1 MKQKLSKRLIC
12 FVLSA
17 VLLVCAV
24 LPVTAKS
31 AVVTDCGGDCEY
43 CPTVIIPGIFQSDV
57 KLYDENGDIALNS
70 DGKPYSKPFFM
81 ESSSDITS
89 YALRKVL
96 LPLLSTLIFQ
106 RDINNT
112 LANNFGEALGKI
124 LMSNVVCDKNGKP
137 VKDIRASYYDGS
149 LAQLTQEQRNY
160 ILSAVPMKNY
170 VDIAGADHLYF
181 YSYYSL
187 GNMLDTAQGAY
198 EYIQKVKE
206 ETGHDKVNVVSI
218 SQGGSVANMLFEIY
232 KSEGRNIAD
241 DVNRIVF
248 IVPALNGSTLIGE
261 IYQNGL
267 LDDDEALYGYMFP
280 MLMGENWSSYLINLI
295 IRFLPKDVLNNVL
308 DNAFDTVVG
317 DYMKYSTMLWGL
329 VPSENYPACAEKYLS
344 DEDSKEIRRQ
354 ADIYYNAQL
363 NSDENILAA
372 IESGVE
378 VFDIVGYNYSLY
390 PIVDSWDDVNAD
402 GIIQLDSASMGA
414 FSNGVDKPLGKNYT
428 SESNCGNESHNH
440 IDPHGV
446 LDAGTGLLPDHTF
459 YFYKQDHEETGSN
472 DVVMKLAIALLTDPD
487 FKDVYS
493 YPDKFPQFNTARTSI
508 KFIDDVD
515 EMRDFDTSA
524 LDAQT
529 VAELNNAIAKADEVI
544 GNTVVDSDAFK
555 AAKDEFYSV
564 RAKIRGEEYKPEGET
579 STKDEV
585 LTAVAKLASKLTYIF
600 YGPKGWFD

>member
-1 MKQKLSKRLIC
+1 MKQKLICIILSVAVLIC
-12 FVLSA
+12 S
-17 VLLVCAV
+17 V
-24 LPVTAKS
+24 LPVMAKG

-57 KLYDENGDIALNS
+57 KLYDENGNVALNS
-70 DGKPYSKPFFM
+70 DGEPYRKPFFM

-124 LMSNVVCDKNGKP
+124 LMGNVVCDKNGKP
-137 VKDIRASYYDGS
+137 VKDIRATYYDGS
-149 LAQLTQEQRNY
+149 LAQLTQEQKEY
-160 ILSAVPMKNY
+160 ILSAVPMQNY

-248 IVPALNGSTLIGE
+248 VVPALNGSTLIGE

-267 LDDDEALYGYMFP
+267 LDDDDALYGYMFP
-280 MLMGENWSSYLINLI
+280 MLMGNDWSSYLINLI

-308 DNAFDTVVG
+308 DKAFDTVIG
-317 DYMKYSTMLWGL
+317 DYMKYSTLLWGL

-344 DEDSKEIRRQ
+344 DEDSKEIKRQ

-363 NSDENILAA
+363 NSDKNILAA

-390 PIVDSWDDVNAD
+390 PIVDSWDDINAD
-402 GIIQLDSASMGA
+402 GIIQLDSVSMGA
-414 FSNGVDKPLGKNYT
+414 FSNGVDKTLGDGYK
-428 SESNCGNESHNH
+428 SESNCNNPSHNH

-459 YFYKQDHEETGSN
+459 YFYNQNHEETGSN

-493 YPDKFPQFNTARTSI
+493 YPDKFPQFNTARTSFNFI
-508 KFIDDVD
+508 KDVE
-515 EMRDFDTSA
+515 EMRRYDTSA
-524 LDAQT
+524 LDAET
-529 VAELNNAIAKADEVI
+529 AAELNKAIAKADNVI
-544 GNTVVDSDAFK
+544 GNTVVDTDEFN

-564 RAKIRGEEYKPEGET
+564 RAKIRGEEYRPENQT
-579 STKDEV
+579 DKKDEV
-585 LTAVAKLASKLTYIF
+585 LTAVARLASRLAYILH
-600 YGPKGWFD
+600 GPKGWFD

>member
-1 MKQKLSKRLIC
+1 MKQKLSKRLIS

-57 KLYDENGDIALNS
+57 KLYDENDDVALNS

-124 LMSNVVCDKNGKP
+124 LMGNVVCDKNGKP

-149 LAQLTQEQRNY
+149 LAQLTQEQRDY
-160 ILSAVPMKNY
+160 ILSAVPMKSY

-187 GNMLDTAQGAY
+187 GNMLDIAQGAY

-267 LDDDEALYGYMFP
+267 LDDDDALYGYMFP
-280 MLMGENWSSYLINLI
+280 MLMGESWSSYLINLI

-515 EMRDFDTSA
+515 EMRDFDTSS

-529 VAELNNAIAKADEVI
+529 AAELNNAIAKADEVI

>member
-1 MKQKLSKRLIC
+1 MKQKLICIILSVAVLIC
-12 FVLSA
+12 S
-17 VLLVCAV
+17 V
-24 LPVTAKS
+24 LPVMAKG
-31 AVVTDCGGDCEY
+31 AVVTDCGGECEY

-57 KLYDENGDIALNS
+57 KLYDENGNVALNS
-70 DGKPYSKPFFM
+70 DGEPYSKPFFM

-89 YALRKVL
+89 YALKKVL
-96 LPLLSTLIFQ
+96 LPLISTLIFQ

-124 LMSNVVCDKNGKP
+124 LMGNVVCDKNGKP
-137 VKDIRASYYDGS
+137 VKDIRAAKYDGS
-149 LAQLTQEQRNY
+149 LAQLTQEQRDY
-160 ILSAVPMKNY
+160 ILSAVPMQNY

-206 ETGHDKVNVVSI
+206 ETGHDKVNIVSI

-267 LDDDEALYGYMFP
+267 LDDDDALYGYMFP
-280 MLMGENWSSYLINLI
+280 MLMGNDWSSYLINLI

-308 DNAFDTVVG
+308 DEAFDTVIG

-329 VPSENYPACAEKYLS
+329 VPSENYTACAEKYLS
-344 DEDSKEIRRQ
+344 DEDSKEIKRQ

-363 NSDENILAA
+363 NSDKNILAA

-414 FSNGVDKPLGKNYT
+414 FSNGVDKPLGDNYK
-428 SESNCGNESHNH
+428 SDSNCNNSSHNH

-493 YPDKFPQFNTARTSI
+493 YPDKFPQFNTARTSLG
-508 KFIDDVD
+508 FINDVNK
-515 EMRDFDTSA
+515 MRSFDTST
-524 LDAQT
+524 LDAET
-529 VAELNNAIAKADEVI
+529 AAELNKAIARADNVI
-544 GNTVVDSDAFK
+544 GNTVVDTDEFN

-579 STKDEV
+579 STKDEI
-585 LTAVAKLASKLTYIF
+585 LTAAAKLASRIAYIF
-600 YGPKGWFD
+600 HGPKGWFD

>member
-24 LPVTAKS
+24 LPVAAKS
-31 AVVTDCGGDCEY
+31 TVVTDCGGDCEY
-43 CPTVIIPGIFQSDV
+43 CPTVIIPGIFQSEV
-57 KLYDENGDIALNS
+57 KMYDGNGDIALNS
-70 DGKPYSKPFFM
+70 DGEPYSKPFFM
-81 ESSSDITS
+81 ESSSDVTS

-124 LMSNVVCDKNGKP
+124 LMGNVVCDKNGKP
-137 VKDIRASYYDGS
+137 VKDIRPTYYDGS
-149 LAQLTQEQRNY
+149 LAQLTQEQRDY

-206 ETGHDKVNVVSI
+206 ETGHNKVNVVSI

-232 KSEGRNIAD
+232 KSEGRNIAE

-267 LDDDEALYGYMFP
+267 LDDDDALYGYMFP
-280 MLMGENWSSYLINLI
+280 MLMGESWSSYLINLI

-363 NSDENILAA
+363 NSDKNILAA
-372 IESGVE
+372 VESGVE

-402 GIIQLDSASMGA
+402 GIIQLDSVSMGA
-414 FSNGVDKPLGKNYT
+414 FSNGVDKPLGDGYT
-428 SESNCGNESHNH
+428 SESNCGNPSHNH

-446 LDAGTGLLPDHTF
+446 LDAGTGLLPDRTF
-459 YFYKQDHEETGSN
+459 YFYNQNHEETGSN
-472 DVVMKLAIALLTDPD
+472 DVVMKLAIELLTDPD

-493 YPDKFPQFNTARTSI
+493 YPDRFPQFNTARTSF
-508 KFIDDVD
+508 KFINDVD
-515 EMRDFDTSA
+515 EMRSFDTSA

-529 VAELNNAIAKADEVI
+529 AAELNNAIAKADKVI

-555 AAKDEFYSV
+555 EAKDEFYSV

-579 STKDEV
+579 STKDKV

>member
-1 MKQKLSKRLIC
+1 MKQKLSKRLIS

-24 LPVTAKS
+24 LPVAAKS
-31 AVVTDCGGDCEY
+31 AIVTDCGGDCEY
-43 CPTVIIPGIFQSDV
+43 CPTVIIPGIFQSEV
-57 KLYDENGDIALNS
+57 KMYDENGDIALNS
-70 DGKPYSKPFFM
+70 DGEPYRKPFFM

-124 LMSNVVCDKNGKP
+124 LMGNVVCDKNGKP
-137 VKDIRASYYDGS
+137 IKDIRPTYYDGS
-149 LAQLTQEQRNY
+149 LAQLTQEQRDY

-218 SQGGSVANMLFEIY
+218 SQGGSVANMLLEIY
-232 KSEGRNIAD
+232 KSEGRNIAE

-248 IVPALNGSTLIGE
+248 VVPALNGSTLIGE

-267 LDDDEALYGYMFP
+267 LDDDDALYSYMFP
-280 MLMGENWSSYLINLI
+280 ALMGNSWSSYLINLI

-317 DYMKYSTMLWGL
+317 DYMKYSTLLWGL

-402 GIIQLDSASMGA
+402 GIIQLDSVSMGA
-414 FSNGVDKPLGKNYT
+414 FSNGVDKPLGDGYT
-428 SESNCGNESHNH
+428 SESNCNDPSHNH

-459 YFYKQDHEETGSN
+459 YFYNQNHEETGSN
-472 DVVMKLAIALLTDPD
+472 DVVMKLAIALLTDSD

-493 YPDKFPQFNTARTSI
+493 YPDRFPQFNTARTSFT
-508 KFIDDVD
+508 FINDVD
-515 EMRDFDTSA
+515 EMRNFDTSA

-529 VAELNNAIAKADEVI
+529 AAELNNAIAKADKVI

-555 AAKDEFYSV
+555 EAKDEFYSV
-564 RAKIRGEEYKPEGET
+564 RAKIRGEEYKPENQT
-579 STKDEV
+579 DKKDEA
-585 LTAVAKLASKLTYIF
+585 LTAVARLASRLAYILH
-600 YGPKGWFD
+600 GPKGWFD

>member
-43 CPTVIIPGIFQSDV
+43 CPTVIIPGIFQSEV
-57 KLYDENGDIALNS
+57 KMYDGNGDIALNS

-124 LMSNVVCDKNGKP
+124 LMGNVVCDKNGKP
-137 VKDIRASYYDGS
+137 VKDIRPTYYDGS
-149 LAQLTQEQRNY
+149 LAQLTQEQRDY

-232 KSEGRNIAD
+232 KSEGRNIAE

-267 LDDDEALYGYMFP
+267 LDDDDALYGYMFP
-280 MLMGENWSSYLINLI
+280 MLMGESWSSYLINLI

-329 VPSENYPACAEKYLS
+329 VSSENYPACAEKYLS
-344 DEDSKEIRRQ
+344 DEDSQEIRRQ

-363 NSDENILAA
+363 NSDKNILAA
-372 IESGVE
+372 VESGVE

-402 GIIQLDSASMGA
+402 GIIQLDSTSMGA
-414 FSNGVDKPLGKNYT
+414 FSNGVDKPLGDGYT
-428 SESNCGNESHNH
+428 SESNCNDPSHNH

-459 YFYKQDHEETGSN
+459 YFYNQNHEETGSN
-472 DVVMKLAIALLTDPD
+472 DVVMKLAIELLTDPD

-493 YPDKFPQFNTARTSI
+493 YPDRFPQFNTARTSFT
-508 KFIDDVD
+508 FINDVD
-515 EMRDFDTSA
+515 EMRSFDTSA

-529 VAELNNAIAKADEVI
+529 AAELNNAIAKADKVI

-555 AAKDEFYSV
+555 EAKDEFYSV

-579 STKDEV
+579 STKDKV

>member
-17 VLLVCAV
+17 ALLVCAV
-24 LPVTAKS
+24 LPVAAKS

-43 CPTVIIPGIFQSDV
+43 CPTVIIPGIFQSEV
-57 KLYDENGDIALNS
+57 KMYDGNGDIALNS

-124 LMSNVVCDKNGKP
+124 LMGNVVCDKNGKP
-137 VKDIRASYYDGS
+137 VKDIRPTYYDGS
-149 LAQLTQEQRNY
+149 LAQLTQEQRDY

-232 KSEGRNIAD
+232 KSEGRNIAE

-267 LDDDEALYGYMFP
+267 LDDDDALYGYMFP
-280 MLMGENWSSYLINLI
+280 MLMGESWSSYLINLI

-344 DEDSKEIRRQ
+344 DEDSQEIRRQ

-363 NSDENILAA
+363 NSDKNILAA
-372 IESGVE
+372 VESGVE

-402 GIIQLDSASMGA
+402 GIIQLDSVSMGA
-414 FSNGVDKPLGKNYT
+414 FSNGVDKPLGDGYT
-428 SESNCGNESHNH
+428 SESNCNDPSHNH

-446 LDAGTGLLPDHTF
+446 LDAGTGLLPDSTF
-459 YFYKQDHEETGSN
+459 YFYNQNHEETGSN
-472 DVVMKLAIALLTDPD
+472 DVVMKLAIELLTDPD

-493 YPDKFPQFNTARTSI
+493 YPDKFPQFNTARTS
-508 KFIDDVD
+508 FIFINDVD
-515 EMRDFDTSA
+515 EMRSFDTST

-529 VAELNNAIAKADEVI
+529 AAELNNAIAKADKVI
-544 GNTVVDSDAFK
+544 GNTVVDSDAFNE
-555 AAKDEFYSV
+555 AKDEFYSV